1 MNNARDGI
9 INTALDWE
17 DATVHLCSVSFPRLF
32 NYFMFVF
39 ILLNLC
45 LGFFLN
51 KGSLFYTLLIS
62 DISLYA
68 GIFLLLSNVL
78 ATWFKYRKISFKLRY
93 DLFAVGAL
101 LVWIS
106 SWPPFFRFGSPVFQY
121 FPLYFAFI
129 TALFSI
135 IFITKG
141 ENMDPDAV
149 KLLQWL
155 SDSGRFNPVIIMIA
169 VMISL
174 ALPQHFLLF
183 PVTITLLVMRF
194 ALASCLNNE

>member
-1 MNNARDGI
+1 
-9 INTALDWE
+9 
-17 DATVHLCSVSFPRLF
+17 
-32 NYFMFVF
+32 MFAF

-45 LGFFLN
+45 IGFFL
-51 KGSLFYTLLIS
+51 KDGSLLHNLFLSDATLYSGIILLVASLI
-62 DISLYA
+62 
-68 GIFLLLSNVL
+68 

-101 LVWIS
+101 LVWIAY
-106 SWPPFFRFGSPVFQY
+106 WPPFFRFGSPMFHY

-129 TALFSI
+129 TALSSI
-135 IFITKG
+135 LFITKR

-169 VMISL
+169 VIISL

-183 PVTITLLVMRF
+183 PVTITILVMRF
-194 ALASCLNNE
+194 ALACCLNNE